1 MAKDPNDCQA
11 GSADRDDRSRRL
23 SAQWRP
29 NPIPPDSMTPAQRRN
44 ELCAILAAGLAR
56 LHRRNFPELYDE
68 IEGFPLHFTSEQSGS
83 AAPTHWRNAQ

>member
-1 MAKDPNDCQA
+1 MVKAPQNCNSDTTATDARPLCLA
-11 GSADRDDRSRRL
+11 
-23 SAQWRP
+23 AQWRP

-68 IEGFPLHFTSEQSGS
+68 KEGFPLHFTSEQSGS

>member
-1 MAKDPNDCQA
+1 MAKAPFNCNSDSTSTDARPL
-11 GSADRDDRSRRL
+11 GRG
-23 SAQWRP
+23 AQWRP

-68 IEGFPLHFTSEQSGS
+68 KEGFPLHFASEQSGS